1 MSNEYLGLSSLFT
14 SILQVLNLAELG
26 FSSAIIYNMYE
37 PISKGNYELAGAYLN
52 YYRKVYLIIGSLIL
66 FFGLILLPFITFFIN
81 GSYPNE
87 INIYILY
94 FLYLIDTSV
103 SYFLFAYKTS
113 LLNALQKINIISNIQ
128 SIIWTI
134 KFLLQILCIAVFQ

>member
-1 MSNEYLGLSSLFT
+1 MQNNRIKNTKKNIIAGIINKFITLFFPFIIRTCILYYLSNEYLGLSSLFT

-94 FLYLIDTSV
+94 FEQYYDIE
-103 SYFLFAYKTS
+103 
-113 LLNALQKINIISNIQ
+113 
-128 SIIWTI
+128 
-134 KFLLQILCIAVFQ
+134 